1 MNKKIIWGISVL
13 IVIILLYQFFIIVI
27 MSNKVD
33 DLKNTIDANYSEI
46 ADSIN
51 DINGSLQNT
60 LYEEL
65 SKSHFTKQVEFKVDK
80 VEKDKYILDVAVD
93 LSKSSNDSKVYFMY
107 KENDSDKWNEVIL
120 SENGNLSYT
129 GKMEYKIDS
138 KYKYKVVTKG
148 SISES
153 GDITDLDKYEFI
165 PYPPEVNYGEE
176 LDVEGKK
183 LSIYANLNGMY
194 TDDDGNY
201 HESNKKDGSDQD
213 IKSVD
218 IIFGIDGKE
227 KVYKCEYY
235 EENQNDIEGTEWRE
249 KGYKALIP
257 KKDYEG
263 KLNYIKMK
271 VTYKNGVTDIK
282 DITSDIEV
290 EYIN

>member
-13 IVIILLYQFFIIVI
+13 IVIVLVYQFFTIVI

-33 DLKNTIDANYSEI
+33 DLKNTTYANHSQIIE
-46 ADSIN
+46 SIN
-51 DINGSLQNT
+51 NINGSLQNT

-65 SKSHFTKQVEFKVDK
+65 SKSHLTKQVEFRVDK
-80 VEKDKYILDVAVD
+80 VEKEKYILDVAVD

-107 KENDSDKWNEVIL
+107 KENDSEKWNEVTL

-129 GKMEYKIDS
+129 GKMEYKINS
-138 KYKYKVVTKG
+138 RYKYKVVTKG

-176 LDVEGKK
+176 LDTEGKK
-183 LSIYANLNGMY
+183 LSIYVNLNGMY

-201 HESNKKDGSDQD
+201 YESNKKDGSDQD

-235 EENQNDIEGTEWRE
+235 EENQNDIEGTAWKD
-249 KGYKALIP
+249 KGYKVLIP
-257 KKDYEG
+257 KKDYEN

-271 VTYKNGVTDIK
+271 VTYKSGVIDIK
-282 DITSDIEV
+282 DITSEIEE